1 MSPLIKYESRKA
13 DGNLQ
18 IWVQFKGNFA
28 HRWDTVKR
36 QRITWGIHRQIYQ
49 ISIMGEKKKA
59 KYPLW
64 TRIQVRLL
72 SFLNRTRKVPFTLQ
86 FFKGHSPVKVKRMA
100 PRGRACPFLLCF
112 LSQGTG
118 GCLVHLQV
126 PMTHG
131 TPAGF
136 SQQKAPWDGG
146 DGIASPRTASGG
158 TSVAPKALLTV
169 VPTSS

>member
-1 MSPLIKYESRKA
+1 MEIFRSECSSRAILLIGEILLRDKESCEGYTGKYTKYLS
-13 DGNLQ
+13 
-18 IWVQFKGNFA
+18 W
-28 HRWDTVKR
+28 
-36 QRITWGIHRQIYQ
+36 
-49 ISIMGEKKKA
+49 EKKKKGA

-72 SFLNRTRKVPFTLQ
+72 SFLNRTRKVPFTLL

-126 PMTHG
+126 PMVHG
-131 TPAGF
+131 TPRPHG
-136 SQQKAPWDGG
+136 
-146 DGIASPRTASGG
+146 
-158 TSVAPKALLTV
+158 LLQV
-169 VPTSS
+169 VPLWLRRPF